1 MNKKASPERV
11 WREYEKGV
19 SYNNSL
25 NLYEQVKKNEN
36 FYIGK
41 QWEGLNAP
49 DLAKPV
55 INVLRRVVS
64 YFISMIVSDDVGATL
79 TPFDE
84 YGEKGAKIL
93 ERELEKI
100 LEQSDVKA
108 LARTALRD
116 AAVDGD
122 GAIYFYYDPKGEN
135 PDGSSGRVRGEVIS
149 AYDIHYG
156 NPYTSDVQE
165 QPYIIV
171 SARRQI
177 GDVKKMANAG
187 VRDRIR
193 PDSDTNR
200 YNIAKND
207 DDMVTVLT
215 KFWREGEQV
224 FCSKC
229 TRDVLL
235 QPPINTGFKRYPV
248 AVMPWE
254 SVKNSCRG
262 VSALGAMIPNQIA
275 INQLFAMAIHHVKC
289 QAFPKIVFDA
299 TKIKSWSNK
308 VGQAIGTQGNPNDA
322 VAGSFK
328 AQDMSDQVL
337 LLIDK
342 LTQSTLEFMGA
353 SDAALGN
360 VRPDNTSAIIA
371 TQKASAMPLEIQRL
385 NFYRF
390 TEDCLRIICDI
401 VTACYG
407 FRRVGDE
414 YFDFSRVTEREVTL
428 KVDVGAATYWSELM
442 QMQTLDNLFSQGI
455 ITDAVTYLEQVPD
468 RYVRGK
474 AKLIESLKEK
484 ANNPSDA
491 THHLPLRHRELSSE
505 TRLRER

>member
-19 SYNNSL
+19 AYNNSL

-36 FYIGK
+36 FYIGR
-41 QWEGLNAP
+41 QWEGLCAP

-79 TPFDE
+79 TPFDQ
-84 YGEKGAKIL
+84 YNEKGAKIL

-100 LEQSDVKA
+100 LEQSDIKS
-108 LARTALRD
+108 LARSALRD
-116 AAVDGD
+116 SAVDGD
-122 GAIYFYYDPKGEN
+122 GAIYFYFDPKGKN
-135 PDGSSGRVRGEVIS
+135 PDGSTGRVRGEVIA
-149 AYDIHYG
+149 AYDVHYA
-156 NPYTSDVQE
+156 NPYLNDVQA

-171 SARRQI
+171 SSRRQL
-177 GDVKKMANAG
+177 GEVKHMAHTG
-187 VRDRIR
+187 VRERIR
-193 PDSDTNR
+193 PDHDSNR
-200 YNIAKND
+200 YNIGKKE

-215 KFWREGEQV
+215 KFWREGELIY
-224 FCSKC
+224 CSKS

-235 QPPINTGFKRYPV
+235 QPPICTGLSRYPV

-275 INQLFAMAIHHVKC
+275 INQLFAMAIHHVKS
-289 QAFPKIVFDA
+289 QAFPKIIFDA
-299 TKIKSWSNK
+299 TKIKAWSNK

-337 LLIDK
+337 TLIDK

-371 TQKASAMPLEIQRL
+371 TQKASSMPLEIQRL

-401 VTACYG
+401 VTTSYG

-414 YFDFSRVTEREVTL
+414 YFDFSRMSESSVEL

-484 ANNPSDA
+484 ITASPPDKV
-491 THHLPLRHRELSSE
+491 
-505 TRLRER
+505 